1 MIAEFEN
8 QVSQTLEEIKS
19 QGLFKTERIIT
30 TPPGHEN
37 QGSPTGGTVTYWQ
50 NDPHSS

>member
-50 NDPHSS
+50 